1 MANRKAHTAP
11 PFSHLLLILGG
22 ILILYLVVNFGR
34 QVGVSYQRRQELK
47 QIEQQIES
55 ARQEKAALEKALSYA
70 QSPQAAEAW
79 AREQLW
85 SRPDEVPVM
94 VVAPPTEGMPAGQ
107 ELSEEAMEPGAIRDV
122 WWDLFFGTR

>member
-1 MANRKAHTAP
+1 MAGKKARLVL
-11 PFSHLLLILGG
+11 PFSHLLLILSG

-47 QIEQQIES
+47 RIEQQIES
-55 ARQEKAALEKALSYA
+55 ARQEKAALEEELIYA

-94 VVAPPTEGMPAGQ
+94 VIAPPA
-107 ELSEEAMEPGAIRDV
+107 EEATASQEVPQEAGEAQAVRQV
-122 WWDLFFGTR
+122 WWDLFFGSR